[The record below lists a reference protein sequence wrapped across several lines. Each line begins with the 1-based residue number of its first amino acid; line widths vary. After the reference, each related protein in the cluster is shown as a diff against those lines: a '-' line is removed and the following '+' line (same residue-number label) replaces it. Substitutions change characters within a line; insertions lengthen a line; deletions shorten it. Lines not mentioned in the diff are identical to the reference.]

1 MGFLKVTPIRTLFG
15 LYPSFIAFIGL
26 LFFNIPRG
34 HCEMLDHDGFI
45 NALEV
50 NQNGKVLISG
60 SWDTTIRVWD
70 IPTHAPLLVL
80 DGHLMSV
87 NAISLS
93 PSGSLLASA
102 SWDHSS

>member
-1 MGFLKVTPIRTLFG
+1 MDFYNFTTVPKLFTL
-15 LYPSFIAFIGL
+15 YSSFIASIGL
-26 LFFNIPRG
+26 LFFHIPHG
-34 HCEMLDHDGFI
+34 QCEMLGHDGFI

-50 NQNGKVLISG
+50 NQNGKVLVSG

-93 PSGSLLASA
+93 PS
-102 SWDHSS
+102 